1 MSPDS
6 ERCARRGPQPLDHSE
21 GGIGASLTQAG
32 DVAPL
37 AAKYVPRVRSARRE
51 ASCSCGMW
59 PRRERV
65 RGRMAMLRNGG
76 GPRGQSRSSA
86 LWGTGNNDDSRSN
99 ALWGKGGRG
108 LVTLMAAVLVLGIP
122 LAASAG
128 GDHQA
133 GPQTQTY
140 VSPGMLA
147 KASKHPDKTIHV
159 IVTANAGELPKS
171 RILDKTLGSVD
182 RRLGLIDG
190 IALDLRANRL
200 DQLAKIPGLTITP
213 DAPAHLTGSTYT
225 SKQLWVANTGI
236 DKLWNAPVAPN
247 STKTQSDLTAPTIAV
262 VDSGVDA
269 SKVADFGGR
278 VVQQVN
284 LTTLPNNSPGDGRGH
299 GTFVAGIAAGQAPGY
314 AGASPSSDIVSLDVM
329 DDTGTARTS
338 DVIAAAQW
346 ILANKDKFNI
356 RVANFSLHASNSSS
370 FTHDPLDKAVEK
382 LWFSSVTVVAA
393 AGNYGLPNG
402 PSGVPYAPGNDPF
415 VITVG
420 AADMD
425 GNPNPMND
433 TAPFW
438 SAYGYTNDG
447 FRKPEVSADGRYMV
461 GPIPMTS
468 TLASQKASNIV
479 SPGYIQLS
487 GTSSAAPIVAGIAA
501 RIIARNPTWGPDQIK
516 GALMATARP
525 TPSAIP
531 GSLGLGEVNAV
542 KSVTATNAPNPNK
555 ALDQFLTADPAGG
568 SVPVF
573 NAVSWSDTA
582 KASVSWDAVSW
593 SDVSWEDAAEGDGAG
608 NTADSFADPSDLA
621 AAADDP
627 DLQRPAFL
635 VSPDSTATMTTS
647 LP

>member
-1 MSPDS
+1 
-6 ERCARRGPQPLDHSE
+6 
-21 GGIGASLTQAG
+21 
-32 DVAPL
+32 
-37 AAKYVPRVRSARRE
+37 
-51 ASCSCGMW
+51 
-59 PRRERV
+59 
-65 RGRMAMLRNGG
+65 MLRNGG
-76 GPRGQSRSSA
+76 TRGQSRSSA

-108 LVTLMAAVLVLGIP
+108 VVTMMAAVLVLGIP

-128 GDHQA
+128 GNGSTPDSSQ
-133 GPQTQTY
+133 QTY
-140 VSPGMLA
+140 MSPGMLQQA
-147 KASKHPDKTIHV
+147 NKHPDKFIHV
-159 IVTANAGELPKS
+159 IVTANGKLPKS
-171 RILDKTLGSVD
+171 QILANTVGTVD
-182 RRLGLIDG
+182 RKLGLIDG
-190 IALDLRANRL
+190 ISLVLKANRL
-200 DQLAKIPGLTITP
+200 AQLAKIPGLTITP
-213 DAPAHLTGSTYT
+213 DAPAHPTGSTFT
-225 SKQLWVANTGI
+225 SKQLWVPNTGI
-236 DKLWNAPVAPN
+236 DKLWNAPLAPN
-247 STKTQSDLTAPTIAV
+247 SSKTQSDLTAPTIAV
-262 VDSGVDA
+262 VDSGVDT

-278 VVQQVN
+278 VIQQVN

-314 AGASPSSDIVSLDVM
+314 AGASPKSNIVSLDVM

-356 RVANFSLHASNSSS
+356 KVANFSLHASNSSS

-382 LWFSSVTVVAA
+382 LWFSGVTVVAA
-393 AGNYGLPNG
+393 AGNYGVAGG
-402 PSGVPYAPGNDPF
+402 PSGVLYAPGNDPF

-425 GNPNPMND
+425 GNPNPKDD

-438 SAYGYTNDG
+438 SAWGYTNDG

-487 GTSSAAPIVAGIAA
+487 GTSFAAPIVSGIAA
-501 RIIARNPTWGPDQIK
+501 QIVARNPTWGPDQVK

-525 TPSAIP
+525 TPSAVP

-542 KSVTATNAPNPNK
+542 RSVTASNAPNPNK
-555 ALDQFLTADPAGG
+555 ALEQFLAPDPAGG
-568 SVPVF
+568 GLPIF
-573 NAVSWSDTA
+573 DAVSWSDTA
-582 KASVSWDAVSW
+582 KANVSWDAVSW
-593 SDVSWEDAAEGDGAG
+593 GDVSWGDTLAAVSWADISWSDVSWGDSLSSADVSWADISWSDSSYEDAADGDGAG
-608 NTADSFADPSDLA
+608 DLTDSVADPADLA
-621 AAADDP
+621 AAASDP
-627 DLQRPAFL
+627 DLQLPSDL
-635 VSPDSTATMTTS
+635 VAPGPTATTATTS

>member
-1 MSPDS
+1 
-6 ERCARRGPQPLDHSE
+6 
-21 GGIGASLTQAG
+21 
-32 DVAPL
+32 
-37 AAKYVPRVRSARRE
+37 
-51 ASCSCGMW
+51 
-59 PRRERV
+59 
-65 RGRMAMLRNGG
+65 MLRNGG
-76 GPRGQSRSSA
+76 TRGQSRSSA

-108 LVTLMAAVLVLGIP
+108 LVTMMAAVLVLGIP

-128 GDHQA
+128 GNGSTPDSSQ
-133 GPQTQTY
+133 QTY
-140 VSPGMLA
+140 MSPGMLQQA
-147 KASKHPDKTIHV
+147 NKHPDKFIHV
-159 IVTANAGELPKS
+159 IVTANGKLPKS
-171 RILDKTLGSVD
+171 QILANTVGTVD
-182 RRLGLIDG
+182 RKLGLIDG
-190 IALDLRANRL
+190 ISLVLKANRL
-200 DQLAKIPGLTITP
+200 AQLAKIPGLTITP
-213 DAPAHLTGSTYT
+213 DAPAHPTGSTFT
-225 SKQLWVANTGI
+225 SKQLWVPNTGI
-236 DKLWNAPVAPN
+236 DKLWNAPLAPN
-247 STKTQSDLTAPTIAV
+247 SSKTQSDLTAPTIAV
-262 VDSGVDA
+262 VDSGVDT

-278 VVQQVN
+278 VIQQVN

-314 AGASPSSDIVSLDVM
+314 AGASPKSNIVSLDVM

-356 RVANFSLHASNSSS
+356 KVANFSLHASNSSS

-382 LWFSSVTVVAA
+382 LWFSGVTVVAA
-393 AGNYGLPNG
+393 AGNYGVAGG
-402 PSGVPYAPGNDPF
+402 PSGVLYAPGNDPF

-425 GNPNPMND
+425 GNPNPKDD

-438 SAYGYTNDG
+438 SAWGYTNDG

-487 GTSSAAPIVAGIAA
+487 GTSFAAPIVSGIAA
-501 RIIARNPTWGPDQIK
+501 QIVARNPTWGPDQVK

-525 TPSAIP
+525 TPSAVP

-542 KSVTATNAPNPNK
+542 RSVTASNAPNPNK
-555 ALDQFLTADPAGG
+555 ALEQFLAPDPAGG
-568 SVPVF
+568 GLPIF
-573 NAVSWSDTA
+573 DAVSWSDTA
-582 KASVSWDAVSW
+582 KANVSWDAVSW
-593 SDVSWEDAAEGDGAG
+593 GDVSWGDTLAAVSWADISWSDVSWGDSLSSADVSWADISWSDSSYEDAADGDGAG
-608 NTADSFADPSDLA
+608 DLTDSVADPADLA
-621 AAADDP
+621 AAASDP
-627 DLQRPAFL
+627 DLQLPSDL
-635 VSPDSTATMTTS
+635 VAPGQTATTATTS